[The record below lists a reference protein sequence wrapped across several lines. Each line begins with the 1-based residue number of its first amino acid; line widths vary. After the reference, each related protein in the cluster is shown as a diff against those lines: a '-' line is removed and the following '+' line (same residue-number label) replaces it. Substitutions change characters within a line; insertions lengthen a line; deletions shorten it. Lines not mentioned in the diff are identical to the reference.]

1 MLCHII
7 AVLIDDQG
15 RSACVKFVQHGG
27 PGGFFAV
34 FQHALNDS
42 TTIRMHG
49 QAVHLAGKCVDDE
62 LNMHRRNPLDGFL
75 YDMIAV
81 LIFDAFEHMLF
92 EFSNQLRLLIGQNML
107 KSLITLARQ
116 RDTPLLVPSYSP
128 SGPPGT
134 RTSAARALEYG
145 SSFGGRESSSAPGSR
160 ARRIFGSHNCQI
172 HRSWAVVNSGG
183 FPEKLA
189 PFRHCSPFPTSFE
202 WTLSHAGPR

>member
-1 MLCHII
+1 MLGKVHQIPGNQGYNLGPIFLSTVLDHMLCHII

-15 RSACVKFVQHGG
+15 RSASVKFVQHGG

-49 QAVHLAGKCVDDE
+49 QAVHLACKCVDDE
-62 LNMHRRNPLDGFL
+62 LNMHRRNPLDGLL

-107 KSLITLARQ
+107 KGLITLARQ
-116 RDTPLLVPSYSP
+116 RDPPFSFPPTHLLDHPAPVHLQRERQDMILHLVSENLLLCLVSV
-128 SGPPGT
+128 
-134 RTSAARALEYG
+134 LEEFLNHVIAEYIG
-145 SSFGGRESSSAPGSR
+145 HE
-160 ARRIFGSHNCQI
+160 
-172 HRSWAVVNSGG
+172 
-183 FPEKLA
+183 L
-189 PFRHCSPFPTSFE
+189 
-202 WTLSHAGPR
+202 